1 MTTSTHILFAQDGEC
16 YDRPKQESIYNSYKI
31 SIPSKHGTSTGCR
44 QQYTSRSVMI
54 LVDSSA
60 KNKWQ
65 FTFSFCS

>member
-44 QQYTSRSVMI
+44 Q
-54 LVDSSA
+54 LE
-60 KNKWQ
+60 
-65 FTFSFCS
+65 